1 MSNVDNKHS
10 SVARKAW
17 VTPMLDYDGEL
28 TEILKGTM
36 KPTDVQGEPGDPGSK
51 PNGIPG

>member
-1 MSNVDNKHS
+1 MSNVDSQES

-17 VTPMLDYDGEL
+17 VKPTLEYDGEL
-28 TEILKGTM
+28 TEILKGTT

-51 PNGIPG
+51 PNGME